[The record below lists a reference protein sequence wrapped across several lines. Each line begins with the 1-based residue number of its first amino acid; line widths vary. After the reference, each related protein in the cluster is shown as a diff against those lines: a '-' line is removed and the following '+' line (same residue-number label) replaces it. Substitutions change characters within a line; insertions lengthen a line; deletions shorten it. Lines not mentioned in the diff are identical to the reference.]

1 MLHLGGQ
8 RVDEAERGKSSGP
21 DPDGLGFELDKNQ
34 FVNKI
39 QPSSW
44 MSRLGVNTRG
54 RCIRSG
60 RSAHTSLRKI
70 SKRADCPPSRGAIR
84 GSVQE
89 GFRERY
95 KQRARGAPGWSEA
108 TTFQNCLGRCRE
120 IPHGAHGSQVVI
132 ASRTFPCAAACSP
145 WQKAFSCPPR
155 SSCAQH
161 RRK

>member
-70 SKRADCPPSRGAIR
+70 SKREPIAPHPAGQFAGPSRR
-84 GSVQE
+84 GS
-89 GFRERY
+89 GSAINRGREER
-95 KQRARGAPGWSEA
+95 RDGAKLPLFKTVLDAVEKFHTVLMGHKW
-108 TTFQNCLGRCRE
+108 
-120 IPHGAHGSQVVI
+120 
-132 ASRTFPCAAACSP
+132 
-145 WQKAFSCPPR
+145 
-155 SSCAQH
+155 
-161 RRK
+161 